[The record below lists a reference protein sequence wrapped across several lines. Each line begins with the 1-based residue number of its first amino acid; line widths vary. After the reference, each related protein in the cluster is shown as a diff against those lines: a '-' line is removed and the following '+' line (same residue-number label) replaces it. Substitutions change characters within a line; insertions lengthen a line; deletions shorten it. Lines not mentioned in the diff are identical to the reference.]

1 MNRAV
6 KSTGFIEKIFYI
18 LESFCPLEQY
28 SSFSNRFSALCLYS
42 GMVHFCSM
50 LLALLFGY
58 GIDVGI
64 FLILSYNL
72 RINKAQPLKG
82 RKNNVW

>member
-6 KSTGFIEKIFYI
+6 KSTGFIEKNFYI
-18 LESFCPLEQY
+18 LESFCQLEQY
-28 SSFSNRFSALCLYS
+28 SSFSNRISALFPYS
-42 GMVHFCSM
+42 GMVHFGHM

-58 GIDVGI
+58 GIGVGN
-64 FLILSYNL
+64 FLILSYIL
-72 RINKAQPLKG
+72 RIKTAQPFKE